1 MPYNADEDCFICP
14 SGRKLT
20 FWGVDDTVSEQ
31 GYKSSIKKYCC
42 SDCPYSG
49 QCRKGRWNRTVQ
61 VSVRN
66 NEYQA
71 KAKAQLTSDTG
82 VKRRGKRCIE
92 PEAVFG
98 DIKFNHGFKLRGLE
112 KEGIEFGLT
121 VLAHNLRKYSRE
133 TAGENCTE
141 NVKMAA

>member
-20 FWGVDDTVSEQ
+20 FWGVDDTVSEL

-42 SDCPYSG
+42 SDCPYSE
-49 QCRKGRWNRTVQ
+49 QCRKGRGNL
-61 VSVRN
+61 
-66 NEYQA
+66 A
-71 KAKAQLTSDTG
+71 KAKALLTSDTG